1 MLETVCP
8 SCGAV
13 NRIDATRLAENPR
26 CGKCHKPLLLAEPMA
41 ADDALFTRLLAREQ
55 LPMVVDFWASW
66 CGPCRTMAPVFAQA
80 AAQWR
85 NQARFVKI
93 DTESAKQSAARWQI
107 RSIPTLMIFK
117 GGKVVAQQAGAMPIA
132 RLNQWLGQYL

>member
-1 MLETVCP
+1 
-8 SCGAV
+8 
-13 NRIDATRLAENPR
+13 
-26 CGKCHKPLLLAEPMA
+26 MA